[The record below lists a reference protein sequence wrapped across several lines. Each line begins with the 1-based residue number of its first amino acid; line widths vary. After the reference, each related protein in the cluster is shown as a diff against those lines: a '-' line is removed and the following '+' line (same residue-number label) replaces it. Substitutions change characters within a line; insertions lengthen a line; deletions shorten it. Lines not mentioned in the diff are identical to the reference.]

1 MVLYVSHWL
10 DSYRSDGSAYLQISL
25 FGISGL
31 PTVVEG
37 DLRVGP
43 VPGGSVLFPPLSSIH
58 SWTGIAQSIVSAL
71 AALIGD
77 TDKLKDAKV
86 DV

>member
-1 MVLYVSHWL
+1 MMVTFKSLCSE
-10 DSYRSDGSAYLQISL
+10 SADPKL
-25 FGISGL
+25 
-31 PTVVEG
+31 VEG

-43 VPGGSVLFPPLSSIH
+43 VPGGSVLFPPSSSIH